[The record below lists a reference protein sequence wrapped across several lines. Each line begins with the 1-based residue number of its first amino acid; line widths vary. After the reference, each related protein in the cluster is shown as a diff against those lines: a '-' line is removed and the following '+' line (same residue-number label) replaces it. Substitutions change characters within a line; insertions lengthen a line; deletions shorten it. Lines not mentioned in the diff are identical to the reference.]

1 MKPLIM
7 ALMLMGPFSM
17 AEPCDCWPDKRSV
30 ADEFKAADAVFVGTL
45 HTRIMYDES
54 VLPDK
59 RGVEQIVFEV
69 EAGFKNVTSAAVLMF
84 NRSNSTCSLIFEPG
98 ATYLIYAFKT
108 TKGELHTHTCSR
120 TVQIDAAMDDLEA
133 LGEPE
138 YLKEELR

>member
-1 MKPLIM
+1 MKTILVSLLLM
-7 ALMLMGPFSM
+7 AAAV
-17 AEPCDCWPDKRSV
+17 AEPCDCVPKRPV
-30 ADEFKAADAVFVGTL
+30 ADEVAAADAVFVGTL
-45 HTRIMYDES
+45 HTRVMYDAN
-54 VLPDK
+54 VLPNK
-59 RGVEQIVFEV
+59 SGIEQLVFEV

-84 NRSNSTCSLIFEPG
+84 NRSNSTCALIFESG

>member
-1 MKPLIM
+1 MVRSVLLLVLLM
-7 ALMLMGPFSM
+7 AVP
-17 AEPCDCWPDKRSV
+17 AEPCDCAHNKRSV
-30 ADEFKAADAVFVGTL
+30 VEEFKAANSVFVGTL
-45 HTRIMYDES
+45 HTRVMYDGS

-59 RGVEQIVFEV
+59 IGVEQLVFEV

-84 NRSNSTCSLIFEPG
+84 NRSHSTCALIFESG

-120 TVQIDAAMDDLEA
+120 TVQIDAAMDDLEV